1 MSWDNV
7 TENAG
12 GGVQMFKIEPN
23 QSNTFHVIDGEK
35 GPKSFHSVYFASINR
50 GATVDPNNNPLVGL
64 EDGYKVKKR
73 YALNVVDMSDGQVKV
88 FVFGSTVANMLK
100 NIREE
105 YGNLDDIDIKIS
117 RKGTGLKTTYSI
129 FPIKMKFTADM
140 LDGQTPSNL
149 DEVFELT
156 SAEDIDKMVRG
167 EDPRGSEDS
176 PKKKV
181 DSDDDGPLAEEDETP
196 PTPKTKV
203 AVKKEVVEEVT
214 EDEAPPSVE
223 EEEPV
228 KAKPIAVKEETTSRA
243 SLLQA
248 IKGNFASL
256 KRYANPKQQLVDI
269 QHFGGKDKQSLSQMD
284 TASLQKMLKFQKT
297 SK

>member
-12 GGVQMFKIEPN
+12 GGAQMFKLEPN
-23 QSNTFHVIDGEK
+23 QNGIIHIINGED

-50 GATVDPNNNPLVGL
+50 GATVDPDNNSLIGL

-73 YALNVVDMSDGQVKV
+73 YALNIVDMVDGQIKV

-105 YGNLDDIDIKIS
+105 YGNLDDIDIKIT
-117 RKGTGLKTTYSI
+117 RKGTGLKTTYTI
-129 FPIKMKFTADM
+129 FPVKLKFTADM
-140 LDGQTPSNL
+140 IEGQTPVNL
-149 DEVFELT
+149 DEMFELT
-156 SAEDIDKMVRG
+156 SEEEIEKMKRG
-167 EDPRGSEDS
+167 EDPRGEDGN
-176 PKKKV
+176 KKSSV
-181 DSDDDGPLAEEDETP
+181 DDDEVP
-196 PTPKTKV
+196 PVPSTKV
-203 AVKKEVVEEVT
+203 KAPVKKEAPVEEETT
-214 EDEAPPSVE
+214 EETTENDDVPPSVE
-223 EEEPV
+223 EEAPPV
-228 KAKPIAVKEETTSRA
+228 KAKPVAKEEATSRA

-248 IKGNFASL
+248 IKGNFANL